1 MSDYWDPNDPEY
13 ITFVKR
19 FSPAFCEFM
28 RFLQLLG
35 LPITSRMVD
44 RVFDNLAIWLQY
56 ELLKTSNAYSRLSAG
71 AIEEGGILYISH
83 VAGTIVMFL
92 TRSVQDQENGR
103 NIE

>member
-13 ITFVKR
+13 ITFVKN

-35 LPITSRMVD
+35 LPITSWMVD

-71 AIEEGGILYISH
+71 AIEEGENLYVSH
-83 VAGTIVMFL
+83 VIGTAVVFL
-92 TRSVQDQENGR
+92 TRSDQDQENSR
-103 NIE
+103 NVE